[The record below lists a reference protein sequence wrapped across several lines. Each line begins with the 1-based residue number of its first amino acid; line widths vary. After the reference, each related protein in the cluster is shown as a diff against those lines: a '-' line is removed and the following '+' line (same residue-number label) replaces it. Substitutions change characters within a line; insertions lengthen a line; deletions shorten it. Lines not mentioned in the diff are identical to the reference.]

1 LLGPINQLANL
12 TETLMSGH
20 TALTKVF
27 ELLDE
32 DNVELSNIGFES
44 MAPIRGE
51 VTFENVDFEYSDGTC
66 ALQGVSFATQPSR
79 QIALVGESGAG
90 KSTLIHLILG
100 LYLPTAGK
108 VLIDGRDIT
117 EMNLRNV
124 RRQMGIVSQETILV
138 NGTVRDNIRYG
149 TPEASDEDVIAAAKV
164 ANAHEF
170 ISKLADGYE
179 AQIGED
185 GVRLSGGQRQRLA
198 IARAVLRNPC
208 ILILDEAT
216 SALDSESEYLVQQA
230 LERLSAGRT
239 TFVIAHRLST
249 ILNSDEIFAMKQ
261 GRVVERGT
269 HQELLVKHGEYA
281 RLYHTQFQRALQLN
295 AALTQQLESQPS
307 RPIA

>member
-1 LLGPINQLANL
+1 MKWYDLPLVRYARMYRHRGYMVALCV
-12 TETLMSGH
+12 LM
-20 TALTKVF
+20 
-27 ELLDE
+27 
-32 DNVELSNIGFES
+32 
-44 MAPIRGE
+44 
-51 VTFENVDFEYSDGTC
+51 
-66 ALQGVSFATQPSR
+66 
-79 QIALVGESGAG
+79 ALVVS
-90 KSTLIHLILG
+90 ILQM
-100 LYLPTAGK
+100 P
-108 VLIDGRDIT
+108 IP
-117 EMNLRNV
+117 
-124 RRQMGIVSQETILV
+124 MGIVSQETILV

-269 HQELLVKHGEYA
+269 HQELLAQHGEYA
-281 RLYHTQFQRALQLN
+281 HLYHTQFHRALQLN
-295 AALTQQLESQPS
+295 AALAQQLESQPPA
-307 RPIA
+307 R